1 MQATCYYD
9 PPNDVLFYYYAGSLK
24 EPFLNQLSLSIM
36 IPVAILAV
44 LSIAFVM
51 VIIIAVIIKKLKS
64 RQRAKVKN
72 LQTRCQVMYPPD
84 PESST
89 IYEEIA
95 NDSKPEQNFMK
106 ENMAY
111 HTVQEF
117 QERVKSD
124 TCL

>member
-1 MQATCYYD
+1 
-9 PPNDVLFYYYAGSLK
+9 
-24 EPFLNQLSLSIM
+24 M
-36 IPVAILAV
+36 IPVTILAI

-64 RQRAKVKN
+64 QQRTMVKN
-72 LQTRCQVMYPPD
+72 LQTHCQVMYSPD

-95 NDSKPEQNFMK
+95 NDSKPEQNSMK

-111 HTVQEF
+111 HTVLHTVQEY